1 MNFPE
6 EKFDV
11 CIIGAGVVG
20 AAMAVFLGR
29 SGKKVAV
36 VEKNMA
42 EQDRIIG
49 ELLQPGGVDQLKNLG
64 LSEFIDNI
72 DAQPVNGYALFLE
85 GKDFKISYPKDKTGY
100 GFRNGKF
107 VQEMRNAMYQ
117 IPNVQVFEGSAND
130 FIYNH
135 DEISGI
141 RFTEKG
147 SESERSI
154 NAHLTIVCDGAFS
167 TFRESLNRGNKSVS
181 GYFLGLVLKNCKLT
195 YPGHG
200 HVIIA
205 KPSPVLCY
213 PIGSHETRV
222 LIDFRSQQPPKKSE
236 ELIQHL
242 NHVIG
247 PQMPES
253 IQPSF
258 YEAVNE
264 GKFKVMPNHLLA
276 ASPQL
281 KTGAVLIGDSLNMRH
296 PLTGGGM
303 TVALTDISNLG
314 NRLIGINDFSN
325 HDLLNQSVSE
335 FYKTRHA
342 QNATINI
349 LADALYGV
357 MSNEDLK
364 HACYDYLQRG
374 GHFADEPISI
384 LSAVSRDFNLLIRH
398 FFSVAFYGSGNIIKK
413 QPTPAG
419 MRRSYRMIKSAAKI
433 VTPLVLNE
441 KPKGM
446 TKTLFRTSKAVF
458 GS

>member
-1 MNFPE
+1 MNLPE

-11 CIIGAGVVG
+11 CIIGAGVAG
-20 AAMAVFLGR
+20 AAMAIFLGR
-29 SGKKVAV
+29 SGKKVAI

-64 LSEFIDNI
+64 LLAFIEHI
-72 DAQPVNGYALFLE
+72 DAQPVNGYAMFLE
-85 GKDFKISYPKDKTGY
+85 GKDFKISYPKDKTGF

-107 VQEMRNAMYQ
+107 VQEMRNALSE
-117 IPNVQVFEGSAND
+117 IPTVKVFEGSAND
-130 FIYNH
+130 FTYAGDSIT
-135 DEISGI
+135 GV
-141 RFTEKG
+141 RFTPKERET
-147 SESERSI
+147 ESTIE
-154 NAHLTIVCDGAFS
+154 AHLTIVCDGAFS
-167 TFRESLNRGNKSVS
+167 TFRRELNQGSKSVS
-181 GYFLGLVLKNCKLT
+181 GYFLGLVLKNCNLT

-205 KPSPVLCY
+205 NPSPVLCY
-213 PIGSHETRV
+213 PIGRNETRV
-222 LIDFRSQQPPKKSE
+222 LIDFRGQQPPKKSE
-236 ELIQHL
+236 ELIHHL

-276 ASPQL
+276 ASPNL
-281 KTGAVLIGDSLNMRH
+281 KNGAVLIGDSLNMRH

-303 TVALTDISNLG
+303 TVAFTDINNLG
-314 NRLIGINDFSN
+314 NRLIQINDFSN
-325 HDLLNQSVSE
+325 RNLVNEAISE
-335 FYKTRHA
+335 FYQTRHQ

-398 FFSVAFYGSGNIIKK
+398 FFSVAFYGSGNIIRK